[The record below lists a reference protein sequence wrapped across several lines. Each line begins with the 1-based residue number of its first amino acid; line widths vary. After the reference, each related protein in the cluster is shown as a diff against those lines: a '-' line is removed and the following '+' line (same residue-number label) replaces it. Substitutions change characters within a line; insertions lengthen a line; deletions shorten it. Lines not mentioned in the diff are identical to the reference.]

1 MIRLVV
7 SNQKGGVAKT
17 TTATTL
23 ARYFADKGQRVLII
37 DTDSQGSV
45 GVALGLKPK
54 NYLHQFVVNSFRF
67 SDCIVSAGTNID
79 VLCSNRETVETE
91 SLLMGR
97 TGRELTFQL
106 LFSPLDEEKYDVVL
120 VDVAPSISLLQT
132 CAIVY
137 TQQMLIP
144 VAMDP
149 LSLQGAVA
157 AIETSRTLNG
167 LFRTNIRPV
176 ALLPVMVDRRLGITD
191 VVLNALEGL
200 AKQYGTSL
208 LPAIRVDAAVT
219 KAIRAKQFLE
229 DFDPKCKAIE
239 DYRSAFNQL
248 YAELKGQLDAKQP
261 ALQAQV

>member
-1 MIRLVV
+1 MIRLVI

-17 TTATTL
+17 TTTHTL
-23 ARYFADKGQRVLII
+23 ARYFADKGSKVLIV
-37 DTDSQGSV
+37 DTDSQGSI
-45 GVALGLKPK
+45 GVALGLKPQ

-67 SDCIVSAGTNID
+67 SDCVVSAGANID
-79 VLCSNRETVETE
+79 VMCSNRETVETE

-97 TGRELTFQL
+97 TGRELTFRM
-106 LFSPLDEEKYDVVL
+106 LFTPLDEERYDVVL

-137 TQQMLIP
+137 TQQILIP

-157 AIETSRTLNG
+157 AIETSKTLNG

-176 ALLPVMVDRRLGITD
+176 GLLPVMVDRRLGITD
-191 VVLNALEGL
+191 VVLDTLDGL

-208 LPAIRVDAAVT
+208 LPSIRVDSSVT
-219 KAIRAKQFLE
+219 KAVRARKFLA
-229 DFDPKCKAIE
+229 DFDPKCKACE
-239 DYRSAFNQL
+239 DYNAAFDQL
-248 YAELKGQLDAKQP
+248 FAELKDQLHAQSAP
-261 ALQAQV
+261 VEAQV